1 MTALD
6 PALDLFPLA
15 ASVLAAITCGVLGNF
30 LLLRRESLMGDA
42 ISHGVLPGLVIGFL
56 LTGDRHPIVMLVGAG
71 VAGIATVLLIMLVRR
86 IGRVESGAA
95 MGVVFSV
102 LFALGVLLIERAA
115 RQTDLDADCVLH
127 GQLETLV
134 WYDAPTEWRDV
145 PAWTTIQSMPRQVWG
160 LAIACL
166 LSCGF
171 VVTFFKELRL
181 AAFDPALASSLGL
194 RPRAVDLVTMV
205 LVAIATVASF
215 EAVGSILVIAMLICP
230 AATARLLTDRLSS
243 QVALS
248 VAVAVVTAA
257 VGYRAA
263 TVVPSWFGDE
273 SVNAAG
279 SMTVTAGIILLLTIL
294 AAPTHGVISKRWRAG
309 RLARRI
315 AIDDLLTTLL
325 RAEEARAPDALPAS
339 PANLLRILDPAAI
352 EHARRS
358 GLIAGRSAPDLQ
370 LTEEGHRAARDVLRR
385 HRLWETYLVEEAGF
399 SPDHVHDP
407 AEVLEHLGP
416 MPSALSTRDP
426 HGRPIPAPPPP
437 SRDRRPED
445 GEED

>member
-56 LTGDRHPIVMLVGAG
+56 LTGDRSPLTMLVGATI
-71 VAGIATVLLIMLVRR
+71 AGIATVLLVMLVRR

-115 RQTDLDADCVLH
+115 RQTDIDADCVLH
-127 GQLETLV
+127 GQLETLA
-134 WYDAPTEWRDV
+134 WYDAPTLWRDV
-145 PAWTTIQSMPRQVWG
+145 PAWATIQDMPRQVWG

-166 LSCGF
+166 LAVGF
-171 VVTFFKELRL
+171 VITFFKELRL
-181 AAFDPALASSLGL
+181 TAFDPGLASALGL
-194 RPRAVDLVTMV
+194 RPRVIELVTMV

-230 AATARLLTDRLSS
+230 AATARLLTDRLSR
-243 QVALS
+243 QVGLS
-248 VAVAVVTAA
+248 VVVAITTAV

-263 TVVPSWFGDE
+263 TIVPSWFDDE

-279 SMTVTAGIILLLTIL
+279 SMAVTAGFILVLTIL
-294 AAPTHGVISKRWRAG
+294 AAPSHGVISKHLRAR
-309 RLARRI
+309 RLARNI
-315 AIDDLLTTLL
+315 AIDDLLATLL
-325 RAEEARAPDALPAS
+325 RAEEARSPHALPAS
-339 PANLLRILDPAAI
+339 QANLLRIPDPAAV

-358 GLIAGRSAPDLQ
+358 GLIAAPSTSNLQ
-370 LTEEGHRAARDVLRR
+370 LTEDGRQAARDVLRR

-416 MPSALSTRDP
+416 MPSVLSTRDP
-426 HGRPIPAPPPP
+426 HGRVIPDPTD
-437 SRDRRPED
+437 SNGDRATEGP
-445 GEED
+445 GSK